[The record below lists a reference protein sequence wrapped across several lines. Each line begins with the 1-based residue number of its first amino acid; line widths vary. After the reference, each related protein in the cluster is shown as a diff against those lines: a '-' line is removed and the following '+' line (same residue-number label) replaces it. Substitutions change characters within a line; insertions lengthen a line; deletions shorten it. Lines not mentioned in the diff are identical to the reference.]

1 MYIHICTYPCLG
13 KWLHAKIDAP
23 IQECAYTSHHTSYQ
37 NVGVYVLSYIYIYCE
52 QIDPCSGCA
61 LLLQF
66 GVSYVS
72 VSSVSTWHCGAE
84 PDLFLLVGVLSQQ
97 GVGMQVLEMIRGL
110 SYAIAPLSPHSHPP
124 CSVLLDSTE
133 HEGWELIELTLMYT
147 RQA

>member
-1 MYIHICTYPCLG
+1 MAIH
-13 KWLHAKIDAP
+13 P
-23 IQECAYTSHHTSYQ
+23 IMGILI
-37 NVGVYVLSYIYIYCE
+37 VGVYMMKYVYTCMYVCMCE

-84 PDLFLLVGVLSQQ
+84 RDLFLLVGVLSQQ
-97 GVGMQVLEMIRGL
+97 GVGTQVLEMIRGL